1 MLQTTNKFKSVE
13 LNEKYLFIS
22 IRDQYEG
29 NRLDQEITSFHKE
42 AELDTTDI
50 APAYEAS

>member
-1 MLQTTNKFKSVE
+1 ME

-29 NRLDQEITSFHKE
+29 NKLDQEIINYNRE
-42 AELDTTDI
+42 GDLDATDF
-50 APAYEAS
+50 APAYGDNQRIQ

>member
-1 MLQTTNKFKSVE
+1 MISSEKDAHVLQTTTKFKSVE

-29 NRLDQEITSFHKE
+29 NKLD
-42 AELDTTDI
+42 
-50 APAYEAS
+50 